1 MPVGTTDQSLSGALG
16 IPDSTTA
23 IIIIAVVCCIAG
35 TSLVWMIIIC
45 KSRRHRHSRA
55 TSRQM
60 SLRPCDLDQRKNS
73 GNSAT
78 QQPMLLLNPNCKLG
92 GVDRDFVPIVASSR
106 QVDVESPLS
115 LPPTDESRNNAN
127 WDSSSE
133 RDSGTGDSKKSSENV
148 DAEKEMVELDPDE
161 ERAQAEV
168 GLDSILTNQVRQ
180 VRSE

>member
-1 MPVGTTDQSLSGALG
+1 
-16 IPDSTTA
+16 
-23 IIIIAVVCCIAG
+23 
-35 TSLVWMIIIC
+35 
-45 KSRRHRHSRA
+45 
-55 TSRQM
+55 
-60 SLRPCDLDQRKNS
+60 
-73 GNSAT
+73 
-78 QQPMLLLNPNCKLG
+78 MLLLNPNCKLG
-92 GVDRDFVPIVASSR
+92 GVDRDFVPIVANSR

-133 RDSGTGDSKKSSENV
+133 RDSGTGDSKKSSETV

-180 VRSE
+180 VIGQTNGIL